1 MNMRSLLAA
10 TLVMSSGIVAAQADD
25 IVVDAS
31 QIASQAVGSKGAN
44 CPSFSME
51 SESDSNKVLW
61 TVEASPEKSFDFGK
75 LEIPL
80 EIDITPKAVVTLDAD
95 VELADQSYLEI
106 GLQMQDGR
114 YFFANVKASE
124 ATPGRS
130 YAFPVAEMAS
140 ADGKPFTGEP
150 ARSAGITLMVNSDAS
165 DAAGVSKTRIER
177 VVVSP

>member
-1 MNMRSLLAA
+1 MKMRSLLAA
-10 TLVMSSGIVAAQADD
+10 TLVISSGIVAAQADD

-44 CPSFSME
+44 CPSSALE

-80 EIDITPKAVVTLDAD
+80 AIEVTPKAVVTLNAD

-106 GLQMQDGR
+106 GLQMEDGR

-124 ATPGRS
+124 TAPGRT
-130 YAFPVAEMAS
+130 YEFRLAEMAS
-140 ADGKPFTGEP
+140 SDGQPFTGAP
-150 ARSAGITLMVNSDAS
+150 ARLAGVTLMVNSDGS
-165 DAAGVSKTRIER
+165 DAAGVSTIGIER